1 MKNLD
6 INIMKGKKVN
16 MIDKNALKA
25 IKNSYGYE
33 KFDNSDIITLDD
45 GRQYIGWYIDGNDIT
60 TVKELEANFSDQ
72 EIWDIYHEVDEIAI
86 DEY

>member
-1 MKNLD
+1 M
-6 INIMKGKKVN
+6 NISPP
-16 MIDKNALKA
+16 IDKNALKA

-86 DEY
+86 SDY

>member
-1 MKNLD
+1 MKS
-6 INIMKGKKVN
+6 KKVN
-16 MIDKNALKA
+16 IIDKNALKA

-60 TVKELEANFSDQ
+60 TIKELEANFSDQ

>member
-1 MKNLD
+1 
-6 INIMKGKKVN
+6 

-25 IKNSYGYE
+25 IKDLYGYE

-45 GRQYIGWYIDGNDIT
+45 GRQFIGWYIDGNDIT
-60 TVKELEANFSDQ
+60 TVKELELNFTDQ

-86 DEY
+86 TEY

>member
-1 MKNLD
+1 MMNNKR
-6 INIMKGKKVN
+6 VN

-25 IKNSYGYE
+25 IKDLYGYE

-45 GRQYIGWYIDGNDIT
+45 GRQFIGWYIDGNDIT
-60 TVKELEANFSDQ
+60 TVKELELNFTDQ

-86 DEY
+86 TEY

>member
-1 MKNLD
+1 MMNNKR
-6 INIMKGKKVN
+6 VN

-25 IKNSYGYE
+25 IKDSYGYE

-45 GRQYIGWYIDGNDIT
+45 GRQFIGWYIDGNDIT
-60 TVKELEANFSDQ
+60 TVKELELNFTDQ

-86 DEY
+86 TEY

>member
-1 MKNLD
+1 
-6 INIMKGKKVN
+6 MKGKKVN

>member
-1 MKNLD
+1 MMNNKR
-6 INIMKGKKVN
+6 VN

-25 IKNSYGYE
+25 IKDLYGYE

-45 GRQYIGWYIDGNDIT
+45 GRQFIGWYIDGNDIT
-60 TVKELEANFSDQ
+60 TVKELELNFTDQ

-86 DEY
+86 AEY

>member
-1 MKNLD
+1 MMNNKR
-6 INIMKGKKVN
+6 VN

-25 IKNSYGYE
+25 IKDSYGYE

-45 GRQYIGWYIDGNDIT
+45 GRQFIGWYIDGNDII
-60 TVKELEANFSDQ
+60 TVKELEINFTDQ

-86 DEY
+86 AEY

>member
-16 MIDKNALKA
+16 IIDKNALKA
-25 IKNSYGYE
+25 IKDSYGYE

-45 GRQYIGWYIDGNDIT
+45 GRQFIGWYIDGNDIT
-60 TVKELEANFSDQ
+60 TVRELEINFTDQ

-86 DEY
+86 AEY

>member
-1 MKNLD
+1 MMNNKR
-6 INIMKGKKVN
+6 VN

-25 IKNSYGYE
+25 IKDLYGYE

-45 GRQYIGWYIDGNDIT
+45 GRQFIGWYIDGNDIT
-60 TVKELEANFSDQ
+60 TVKELEINFTDQ

-86 DEY
+86 TEY

>member
-1 MKNLD
+1 MMNNKR
-6 INIMKGKKVN
+6 VN

-25 IKNSYGYE
+25 IKDSYGYE

-45 GRQYIGWYIDGNDIT
+45 GRQFIGWYIDGNDIT
-60 TVKELEANFSDQ
+60 TVKELELNFTDQ

-86 DEY
+86 AEY